1 MKNYNIDTIFRFG
14 KHVNKKLLEVC
25 QMDSSYISWC
35 IVNLDDFFIS
45 KDNLEII
52 ANRVLGFN
60 LSTEA
65 NLKHSQKN
73 TLFMK
78 NTNSSNP
85 NQTSQ
90 ADAIIHYVKHLDIDM
105 LETLLDSKLTYQDF
119 PKSTFI
125 QKLNIYEKA
134 HERTTEKQ
142 CIYIDCVRLTLRLH
156 FNGSEIINN
165 KWWSYYHKNS

>member
-125 QKLNIYEKA
+125 QKLNIAFDDFIQAGDK
-134 HERTTEKQ
+134 KL
-142 CIYIDCVRLTLRLH
+142 YIS
-156 FNGSEIINN
+156 NGF
-165 KWWSYYHKNS
+165 W